1 MIRSTSIFNGS
12 AVGITPP
19 PASSSFSLVV
29 DGAAVVVEVV
39 VAISLPLVAPSE
51 FTLDCSV
58 AETVNGIQKSFCDWT
73 SRSTFGLCLGV
84 AVVLVVVVIEGVV
97 VVVVVV
103 VEGVVVAVDGR
114 EVESLSVDSAAVLG
128 SVVGA
133 SVLSARP

>member
-12 AVGITPP
+12 AVGITTP
-19 PASSSFSLVV
+19 PASSSISLAVV
-29 DGAAVVVEVV
+29 GAAVVVEVV

-84 AVVLVVVVIEGVV
+84 AVVLVVVVVVGVV
-97 VVVVVV
+97 VGV
-103 VEGVVVAVDGR
+103 VEGVVVAVDAS

-128 SVVGA
+128 SVVGS

>member
-84 AVVLVVVVIEGVV
+84 AVVLVVVVVGVVVGVGVV
-97 VVVVVV
+97 VV
-103 VEGVVVAVDGR
+103 VVVAVDGR